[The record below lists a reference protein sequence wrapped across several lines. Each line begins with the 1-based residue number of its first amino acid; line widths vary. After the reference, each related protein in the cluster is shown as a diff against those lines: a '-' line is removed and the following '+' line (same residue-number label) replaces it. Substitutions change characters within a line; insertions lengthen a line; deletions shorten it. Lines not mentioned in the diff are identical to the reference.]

1 MYTVYIYIIYIFILI
16 IYDNICNFKGYTSCI
31 LRMHNILY
39 ICLINSANKARWC
52 QPWTNEPQ
60 TAAEV
65 EGYHFSISL
74 WFLEEYTLNSWTMV
88 HKIRCSHFKVSP
100 PDLGV
105 SMCGPRD
112 ERIRVVLYW
121 DIDGMLASLR
131 SLLWGR
137 AHDGQVI
144 LIQESIHPAL
154 QPSSNRST
162 AGRVP
167 SSRVPEFRSDLSAI
181 RDKQVQIRTL
191 QPKLVPQE
199 YFHVAVAISGPKR
212 WRSFQVRSTF
222 RCEKPQN

>member
-1 MYTVYIYIIYIFILI
+1 MNPKRLLNWKGTISVSDYDSWRSTPLI
-16 IYDNICNFKGYTSCI
+16 HEKWFAKSGV
-31 LRMHNILY
+31 H
-39 ICLINSANKARWC
+39 
-52 QPWTNEPQ
+52 
-60 TAAEV
+60 
-65 EGYHFSISL
+65 IS
-74 WFLEEYTLNSWTMV
+74 
-88 HKIRCSHFKVSP
+88 KSP

-105 SMCGPRD
+105 SKCEPRD
-112 ERIRVVLYW
+112 ERIRDIELYW

-154 QPSSNRST
+154 QPSSSRST

-222 RCEKPQN
+222 RYEKPQNMCKKCVRVPV